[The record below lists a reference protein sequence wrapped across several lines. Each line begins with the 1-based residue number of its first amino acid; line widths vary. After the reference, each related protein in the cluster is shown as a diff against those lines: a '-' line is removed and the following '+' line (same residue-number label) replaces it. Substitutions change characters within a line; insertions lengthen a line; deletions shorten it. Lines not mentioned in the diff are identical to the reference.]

1 MFNFPRLLWL
11 HSHFCLPI
19 VCIKAWAFEL
29 VISEN
34 QRERGSQ
41 STEWITEESRPE
53 LLRVRVNQ
61 SQSANQ
67 SEDG

>member
-1 MFNFPRLLWL
+1 MR
-11 HSHFCLPI
+11 
-19 VCIKAWAFEL
+19 IKE
-29 VISEN
+29 
-34 QRERGSQ
+34 RERESQ

-53 LLRVRVNQ
+53 LFRVRVNK

>member
-1 MFNFPRLLWL
+1 MR
-11 HSHFCLPI
+11 
-19 VCIKAWAFEL
+19 IKE
-29 VISEN
+29 
-34 QRERGSQ
+34 RERGSQ

-53 LLRVRVNQ
+53 LFRVRVNK